1 MRGKTGEICKR
12 GDKRETKRHE
22 ETCIKRERE
31 RERERESKHAVNW
44 KQRNNN

>member
-22 ETCIKRERE
+22 ETSIKREK
-31 RERERESKHAVNW
+31 ESKHAVNW
-44 KQRNNN
+44 KQQNNN